1 MKKLLLVSGLVLGL
15 SACSSPREPQM
26 TIAPQ
31 PSISSVPVAQSKPV
45 TVESRDLRTAQFV
58 AVVDNGRKNVQPI
71 QATSN
76 VRVVLEDALIRQ
88 LNSQGYKVVADSKG
102 KLRMDLLDALVKVE
116 HSVFSHTMNTNVQ
129 IQLVADNGQ
138 NKFVKR
144 YTGKSTTEG
153 STSASVEDMEMA
165 LNSLLEAVL
174 QDIARDQQLMTF
186 MNENF

>member
-15 SACSSPREPQM
+15 SACSAPQEPQL

-31 PSISSVPVAQSKPV
+31 PVISSVPVAQNKALV
-45 TVESRDLRTAQFV
+45 IESRDLRTAQFV

-71 QATSN
+71 QSTSN
-76 VRVVLEDALIRQ
+76 VRIVLEDALTRQ
-88 LNSQGYKVVADSKG
+88 LNSQGFRVVADSEG
-102 KLRMDLLDALVKVE
+102 KLRIDVLDALVKVE
-116 HSVFSHTMNTNVQ
+116 HSVFSHDMTTNVQ
-129 IQLVADNGQ
+129 IQLVAENSE

-144 YTGKSTTEG
+144 YTGKSTSEG
-153 STSASVEDMEMA
+153 ATSASVEDMEIA

-174 QDIARDQQLMTF
+174 QDIARDAQLMTF

>member
-15 SACSSPREPQM
+15 SACSTPREPQL

-31 PSISSVPVAQSKPV
+31 PAVAAVATGQGKAV
-45 TVESRDLRTAQFV
+45 TVDSRDLRTAQFV

-76 VRVVLEDALIRQ
+76 VRIALEEALTRQ
-88 LNSQGYKVVADSKG
+88 LNSQGYKIVADSKG

-116 HSVFSHTMNTNVQ
+116 HSVFSHSMDTNVQ
-129 IQLVADNGQ
+129 IQLVAETTDK
-138 NKFVKR
+138 KFVKR
-144 YTGKSTTEG
+144 YTGKATSEG
-153 STSASVEDMEMA
+153 ASSVSVEDMEIA

-174 QDIARDQQLMTF
+174 QDIARDQQLTTF

>member
-1 MKKLLLVSGLVLGL
+1 MKKLLLVSGLILGL

-31 PSISSVPVAQSKPV
+31 PAISSVPVAQSKPV

-102 KLRMDLLDALVKVE
+102 KLRMDLLDVKDLYK
-116 HSVFSHTMNTNVQ
+116 SQ
-129 IQLVADNGQ
+129 VA
-138 NKFVKR
+138 
-144 YTGKSTTEG
+144 
-153 STSASVEDMEMA
+153 
-165 LNSLLEAVL
+165 
-174 QDIARDQQLMTF
+174 
-186 MNENF
+186 